1 MEGCVLKAPS
11 IFFFVHEEE
20 NEIRMS
26 FQAIPVGNVTFVSSM
41 QRHNQSEKN
50 LPAHDPS
57 HSHYLQIILA
67 NNGDTTTSN
76 AAY

>member
-1 MEGCVLKAPS
+1 MEGCGLKALS

-26 FQAIPVGNVTFVSSM
+26 FQAIPVGNVTFVSSL

-57 HSHYLQIILA
+57 HSHWPQIILA
-67 NNGDTTTSN
+67 NNGEHDTSN